1 MIAARYIP
9 PPPLADFVD
18 QFWYWDAYTLPHSK
32 ERLLP
37 DGSMTLAFNL
47 GQDRIRIFDQHDM
60 SKFSTLRG
68 QTFSGAHSSFFV
80 LDTESMLST
89 MGVHFKPGGAFPFFR
104 MPATELCDQCIGI
117 DDLWGDAAGSM
128 RDRLLEPTTAAEK
141 FRCLEEWLLKRLAK
155 PLERHPAVDY
165 AMGVFV
171 SHRSA
176 LPVSTVAER
185 TGYSQRRLIQL
196 FSEQVGLTPKLFSR
210 IGRFQRVIRDVADC
224 TEIDWAGIALSCGYF
239 DQAHFIHEFQEF
251 CGLTPSAYLQYRT
264 EHLNH
269 VPVAD

>member
-1 MIAARYIP
+1 
-9 PPPLADFVD
+9 
-18 QFWYWDAYTLPHSK
+18 
-32 ERLLP
+32 
-37 DGSMTLAFNL
+37 
-47 GQDRIRIFDQHDM
+47 
-60 SKFSTLRG
+60 
-68 QTFSGAHSSFFV
+68 
-80 LDTESMLST
+80 
-89 MGVHFKPGGAFPFFR
+89 
-104 MPATELCDQCIGI
+104 
-117 DDLWGDAAGSM
+117 M